1 MPAGATYNCIATT
14 TLGSAQ
20 SSVTF
25 SSITGS
31 YTDLVLVFS
40 NVKLSSGDSAIDI
53 QVGNGSVDT
62 GSNYSFTIFGA
73 RSTSATPFTNRLDN
87 TTLMRSNWY
96 TAITTTEAAM
106 SQVHFMNYA
115 NTTTFKTVLANSRVQ
130 PGSANYSGVSLR
142 DNRTDS
148 PVTDTLLTFNGS
160 SSGYS
165 MRGIYSSAPTLGSFS
180 SSGAAY
186 ISGTYEN
193 TNQSGNTTI
202 FSNSEYYIPNYTLS
216 NNKSVS
222 VDGVT
227 EKNAATDI
235 YMSLVSGLWANSSAI
250 TSLKLMPMYSL
261 SFAQH
266 STATLYGIKN
276 TV

>member
-1 MPAGATYNCIATT
+1 MAITYRAIAT
-14 TLGSAQ
+14 
-20 SSVTF
+20 VTVAAGGA
-25 SSITGS
+25 SSIEFTS
-31 YTDLVLVFS
+31 ISQTYTDLLL
-40 NVKLSSGDSAIDI
+40 K
-53 QVGNGSVDT
+53 
-62 GSNYSFTIFGA
+62 
-73 RSTSATPFTNRLDN
+73 
-87 TTLMRSNWY
+87 
-96 TAITTTEAAM
+96 
-106 SQVHFMNYA
+106 
-115 NTTTFKTVLANSRVQ
+115 
-130 PGSANYSGVSLR
+130 VSLR